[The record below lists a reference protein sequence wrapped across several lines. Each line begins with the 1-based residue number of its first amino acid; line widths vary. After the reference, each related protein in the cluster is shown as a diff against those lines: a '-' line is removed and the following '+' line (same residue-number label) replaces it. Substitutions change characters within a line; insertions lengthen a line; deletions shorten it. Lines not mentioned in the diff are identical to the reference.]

1 MHSTIEAKS
10 LTVKLPIQVKPFLH
24 NRRLCL
30 TLPSDLARYLDVHED
45 NAIFEATVIEGGVAF
60 YIKRKEAFA

>member
-1 MHSTIEAKS
+1 MASTFEAKRAAFR
-10 LTVKLPIQVKPFLH
+10 LPIEVKPFLH

-45 NAIFEATVIEGGVAF
+45 NAIFEGTVIEGGIAF
-60 YIKRKEAFA
+60 YLKRKEALF